1 MPDTDRANTDTGAKL
16 RLDKWLWHARFF
28 KTRSLAS
35 KVCKANKVRINGT
48 IAQKSSATVKVGD
61 MLTFPQANQI
71 KVVKL
76 LDLGTCRGPASE
88 AQLLYDDQSPKIEKA
103 SAIAAGELSGMR
115 DQGAGRPTKAERR
128 AITKLHGK
136 D

>member
-1 MPDTDRANTDTGAKL
+1 
-16 RLDKWLWHARFF
+16 
-28 KTRSLAS
+28 
-35 KVCKANKVRINGT
+35 
-48 IAQKSSATVKVGD
+48 